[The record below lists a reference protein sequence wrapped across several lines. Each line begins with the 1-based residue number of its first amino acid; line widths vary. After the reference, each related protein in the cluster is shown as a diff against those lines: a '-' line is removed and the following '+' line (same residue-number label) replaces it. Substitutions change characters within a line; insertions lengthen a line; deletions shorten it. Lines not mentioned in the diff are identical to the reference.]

1 VNWLVLAVILLI
13 AWKMVSG
20 YRKGCLRVLYSLVE
34 WLLIFVFVT
43 WASPYVS
50 DFITN
55 RTQIP
60 DYIETRC
67 LENITNTQ
75 KEQAADLSG
84 TDLSG
89 AELGEKL
96 ELLGISLPDSMTEKI
111 FDSSETQ
118 INDVLSAAGQST
130 EQMLEQSGVYEMIAQ
145 RITAL
150 AVDGISYI
158 ITLVAALIVFGFLGR
173 ALNLVNRIP
182 LLGGANR
189 VLGFVAGS
197 LEGLLYVWI
206 FFAVVAAGAAT
217 GWGRFITSYI
227 AEAPVLVWLYQN
239 NLVVNLL
246 VLFMLK

>member
-1 VNWLVLAVILLI
+1 VNWLVIAVILLI
-13 AWKMVSG
+13 AWEMVSG

-55 RTQIP
+55 RTQLP
-60 DYIETRC
+60 DYIEARC

-75 KEQAADLSG
+75 QEQAAELSG
-84 TDLSG
+84 TD
-89 AELGEKL
+89 LGEKL

-118 INDVLSAAGQST
+118 INDALSAAGQST
-130 EQMLEQSGVYEMIAQ
+130 EQILEQSGVYEMIAQ
-145 RITAL
+145 RIAAL
-150 AVDGISYI
+150 AVDGISYV
-158 ITLVAALIVFGFLGR
+158 ITLAAALIVFGVLGR
-173 ALNLVNRIP
+173 SLNLVNRIP
-182 LLGGANR
+182 LLGNVNR

>member
-1 VNWLVLAVILLI
+1 
-13 AWKMVSG
+13 MVSG

-55 RTQIP
+55 RTQLP
-60 DYIETRC
+60 DYIEARC

-75 KEQAADLSG
+75 EEQA
-84 TDLSG
+84 TELSG
-89 AELGEKL
+89 ADLAEKL

-111 FDSSETQ
+111 FDSSEVP
-118 INDVLSAAGQST
+118 IDDALSAAGQKT
-130 EQMLEQSGVYEMIAQ
+130 EQILEQSGVYEMIAQ

-150 AVDGISYI
+150 AVDGISYVL
-158 ITLVAALIVFGFLGR
+158 TLAAALIVFSVLGR
-173 ALNLVNRIP
+173 TLNLVNRIP